1 MKKILIIGGTGY
13 IGYNLAKLLL
23 RKNWS
28 VTVIS
33 VNRPNRNRYIKKV
46 KYIKCNIS
54 KKKDV
59 FKKIKEKFYYV
70 VNLGGYVDHIN
81 KKKLSLLIF
90 WVLKISTTFFF

>member
-81 KKKLSLLIF
+81 KKNFLYS
-90 WVLKISTTFFF
+90 FFGC